1 MRSLFLLSLGE
12 TSLFKASFTAP
23 EYNLFLGR
31 NIEKNT
37 NFYRWTLYFDKS
49 PTDPRRGNRLAEM
62 IEKVL
67 ERSVGKTV
75 LIKVRGGR
83 TLRGILEGFD
93 QHVNLYMS
101 DAEEVSDMENVRS
114 IGAIVLRGDNVIM
127 ISPPPE

>member
-1 MRSLFLLSLGE
+1 
-12 TSLFKASFTAP
+12 
-23 EYNLFLGR
+23 
-31 NIEKNT
+31 
-37 NFYRWTLYFDKS
+37 
-49 PTDPRRGNRLAEM
+49 LAEM

-83 TLRGILEGFD
+83 TLRGVLEGFD

-101 DAEEVSDMENVRS
+101 DAEEVSDPMNVQE
-114 IGAIVLRGDNVIM
+114 IGTIVLRGDNVIM